1 MIYNIN
7 SRIWEVAVT
16 TTIEVARTADR
27 VIADYMAVKP
37 GENGVIVVDD
47 RTSPSIWEA
56 LAAQTLAVG
65 GDPVVAMM
73 VPRAKSGMEPPA
85 AIAAAMCKGQVVIAA
100 ASRSMYHI
108 EAKNQAKLA
117 GARGVFNAPYLED
130 GWIDGAMTADFLE
143 IRKRAERLR
152 DRLARGKAAHVTT
165 PAGTDVTMVIEG
177 RRPVGWLTGVCRNPG
192 EVSAFPGGEVSLPPL
207 EGTTQ
212 GVIVLEHIMT
222 DIGWLVQPI
231 RLTVENGECAKIDGG
246 VEAQALAAHI
256 DGVKNATN
264 IAELG
269 IGLNPK
275 SRLTG
280 GITEVKKRLGTA
292 HMALGDSAAG
302 YGGKVT
308 SDVHLDGMIMNVRIE
323 IDGEVIAENGEVL
336 V

>member
-1 MIYNIN
+1 MTIG
-7 SRIWEVAVT
+7 
-16 TTIEVARTADR
+16 IEVARTAHR

-37 GENGVIVVDD
+37 GEVVVIVVDD

-65 GDPVVAMM
+65 GDPVVTMM
-73 VPRAKSGMEPPA
+73 APRAKSGMEPPA
-85 AIAAAMCKGQVVIAA
+85 AIAAAMCKGNVVIAA

-108 EAKNQAKLA
+108 EAKNQAKQA

-130 GWIDGAMTADFLE
+130 AWIDGAMTADFLE
-143 IRKRAERLR
+143 IRKQAERLR
-152 DRLARGKAAHVTT
+152 DRLARGKRAHVTS

-177 RRPVGWLTGVCRNPG
+177 RKPVGWLTGVCRNPG

-212 GVIVLEHIMT
+212 GRIVFEHIMT
-222 DIGWLVQPI
+222 DIGRLAQPI
-231 RLTVENGECAKIDGG
+231 VLTVEQGECAKIDGG
-246 VEAQALAAHI
+246 VEARALAAHI
-256 DGVKNATN
+256 EGVKNATN

-323 IDGEVIAENGEVL
+323 VDGEVIAENGEVR

>member
-1 MIYNIN
+1 MTI
-7 SRIWEVAVT
+7 A
-16 TTIEVARTADR
+16 IEVARTAHR

-37 GENGVIVVDD
+37 GEAVVIVVDD
-47 RTSPSIWEA
+47 RTSPSVWQA
-56 LAAQTLAVG
+56 LAAQTFAVG
-65 GDPVVAMM
+65 GHPVVTMM
-73 VPRAKSGMEPPA
+73 AALAKSGMEPPA
-85 AIAAAMCKGQVVIAA
+85 PIAAAMCKAQVVIAA

-152 DRLARGKAAHVTT
+152 DRLARGKIAHVTS
-165 PAGTDVTMVIEG
+165 PAGTDVIMVIEG
-177 RRPVGWLTGVCRNPG
+177 RKPVGWLTGVCRNPG
-192 EVSAFPGGEVSLPPL
+192 EVSSFLGGEVSLPPL

-212 GVIVLEHIMT
+212 GRVVFEHIMT
-222 DIGWLVQPI
+222 DIGRLSQPI
-231 RLTVENGECAKIDGG
+231 VLTVERGECVEIDGG
-246 VEAQALAAHI
+246 AEARALAEHI
-256 DGVKNATN
+256 DGVRNATN

-275 SRLTG
+275 SRLIG
-280 GITEVKKRLGTA
+280 GITEVKKKLGTA

-302 YGGKVT
+302 YGGKVS

-323 IDGEVIAENGEVL
+323 IDGEVIAEHGEVL